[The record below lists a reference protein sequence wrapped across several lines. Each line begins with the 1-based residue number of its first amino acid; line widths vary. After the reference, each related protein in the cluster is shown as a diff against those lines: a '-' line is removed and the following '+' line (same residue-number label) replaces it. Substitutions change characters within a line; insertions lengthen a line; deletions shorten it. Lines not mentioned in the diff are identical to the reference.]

1 MLLRMGLVVSDHL
14 LECILVE
21 IESCLVALISCL
33 QVAFISMFPFAN
45 SFIFSVRRDIQ

>member
-14 LECILVE
+14 LECMLVE
-21 IESCLVALISCL
+21 IESCLVALLISCL
-33 QVAFISMFPFAN
+33 FAFISMFPIPN

>member
-14 LECILVE
+14 LECMLVE

-33 QVAFISMFPFAN
+33 FAFISMFPIPN